1 MSNNNF
7 SIQVT
12 IDVKDKLETKL
23 KELEKR
29 FDSSKK
35 KAKEFREESVKSEKQ
50 EKQSTK
56 VIKEKTEEMR
66 KQEWQ
71 QRRLRQAEQKRWLE
85 EERGQ
90 KKQGVIRRTLA
101 TSIGKV
107 GAALVAGWGVQK
119 IVTDLAHF
127 DDALRRMKSNR
138 LHDFHGN
145 MKEANAQATTLGNT
159 MQTLSAKYGKSVS
172 ELSHTAESLSKIWT
186 LTDINNGLESIVK
199 TSINLGS
206 GLDETANAMQTIKTL
221 YPEMQMEDIF
231 QQTSFAIDG
240 ANMTLSEY
248 AQALANA
255 GSTASAFKQ
264 DANDMILILRK
275 LAGENIK
282 GGQAGTTVKAL
293 ITSLASPMTAKKL
306 QPLGLSFKE
315 TDIQKL
321 GIIKVLDNI
330 NKQIAITEKKKGGEE
345 IIANAL
351 RNAFGQAYIGSFKQI
366 IQNVETIKATKTEQ
380 QKFYEEKQASKMLAE
395 RQGGLQT
402 SLSKLQSSISN
413 FVLALEPLIPIITQ
427 IVNTLTNIIT
437 PLARL
442 TGTIIKPIASG
453 IDYAVGAVLNPD
465 EILKNTPSQTEK
477 PTFTKRTTSPQALSG
492 INEVVS
498 MYNNIK
504 PQNFEKT
511 NIIDK
516 AMQQTFTP
524 MNQKQSIN
532 SNTSISIDII
542 DKVGVQALINN
553 VKKDDKGSVKI
564 NKQSKAKIDPSNY

>member
-7 SIQVT
+7 GIQVT

-35 KAKEFREESVKSEKQ
+35 KAKEFRQESQKNEYQNHKTTSSIEKESVALERLNKKQ
-50 EKQSTK
+50 EN
-56 VIKEKTEEMR
+56 I
-66 KQEWQ
+66 
-71 QRRLRQAEQKRWLE
+71 
-85 EERGQ
+85 Q
-90 KKQGVIRRTLA
+90 KKQGIIRRTLA

-172 ELSHTAESLSKIWT
+172 ELSHTAEFLSKIWT

-206 GLDETANAMQTIKTL
+206 SLDETANAMQTIKTL

-380 QKFYEEKQASKMLAE
+380 QKFYEGKQADKMLAE
-395 RQGGLQT
+395 RQAGLAPA
-402 SLSKLQSSISN
+402 LSKLQASISN
-413 FVLALEPLIPIITQ
+413 FVLALKPLIPVITY
-427 IVNTLTNIIT
+427 IVDTLTNIIT
-437 PLARL
+437 PLAKL
-442 TGTIIKPIASG
+442 T
-453 IDYAVGAVLNPD
+453 GAVLEPLVAGLSWTTAQITDNVTQGHR
-465 EILKNTPSQTEK
+465 EIAGIEEGDIDNQGSLTPEYMQTQSYQRDLQRKNLLELAKKNALGTNLLKE
-477 PTFTKRTTSPQALSG
+477 
-492 INEVVS
+492 
-498 MYNNIK
+498 
-504 PQNFEKT
+504 
-511 NIIDK
+511 NIILDK
-516 AMQQTFTP
+516 INTQSLSS

-532 SNTSISIDII
+532 SNTSISIDIV

>member
-7 SIQVT
+7 GIQVT

-35 KAKEFREESVKSEKQ
+35 KAKEFRQESQKNEYQNHKTTSSIEKESVALERLNKKQ
-50 EKQSTK
+50 EN
-56 VIKEKTEEMR
+56 I
-66 KQEWQ
+66 
-71 QRRLRQAEQKRWLE
+71 
-85 EERGQ
+85 Q
-90 KKQGVIRRTLA
+90 KKQGIIRRTLA

-172 ELSHTAESLSKIWT
+172 ELSHTAEFLSKIWT

-380 QKFYEEKQASKMLAE
+380 QKFYEGKQADKMLAE

-427 IVNTLTNIIT
+427 IVNTLTKIIT
-437 PLARL
+437 PLAKL
-442 TGTIIKPIASG
+442 TGTVIKPIASG
-453 IDYAVGAVLNPD
+453 IDYAIGAVLNPD
-465 EILKNTPSQTEK
+465 TTLNNTSSQAEK
-477 PTFTKRTTSPQALSG
+477 QTFTKRIASPQALSG
-492 INEVVS
+492 INEVIG

-516 AMQQTFTP
+516 AMQQNFTP

-532 SNTSISIDII
+532 SNTSISIDIV

>member
-7 SIQVT
+7 GIQVT

-71 QRRLRQAEQKRWLE
+71 QRRLRQAEQRRWLE
-85 EERGQ
+85 EEKGQ
-90 KKQGVIRRTLA
+90 KKQGIIRRTLA

-127 DDALRRMKSNR
+127 DDALRRIKSNR

-186 LTDINNGLESIVK
+186 LTDINNGLESIIK

-231 QQTSFAIDG
+231 QQTSLAVDG

-248 AQALANA
+248 AQALTNA

-264 DANDMILILRK
+264 DANDMILFFRA
-275 LAGENIK
+275 LALQNVK
-282 GGQAGTTVKAL
+282 GGQSGTTYKAL

-315 TDIQKL
+315 TDVQKL
-321 GIIKVLDNI
+321 GGIKVLENI
-330 NKQIAITEKKKGGEE
+330 NKQIATIEKQKGGDI

-351 RNAFGQAYIGSFKQI
+351 RNAFGSSYVGPFKKLI
-366 IQNVETIKATKTEQ
+366 DNIEEIKTEKVT
-380 QKFYEEKQASKMLAE
+380 QKKLYEGKQADKMLAE
-395 RQGGLQT
+395 RQSGLQT

-442 TGTIIKPIASG
+442 TGTVIKPIASG
-453 IDYAVGAVLNPD
+453 IDYAVGAILNP
-465 EILKNTPSQTEK
+465 NTTLNNTSSQAEK
-477 PTFTKRTTSPQALSG
+477 QTFTKRIASPQALSG
-492 INEVVS
+492 INEVMS

-504 PQNFEKT
+504 QQNFAKT

-516 AMQQTFTP
+516 AMQQNFTP

-564 NKQSKAKIDPSNY
+564 NKQSKAKIDPNNY

>member
-7 SIQVT
+7 GIQVT

-35 KAKEFREESVKSEKQ
+35 KAKEFRQESQKNEYQNHKTTSSIEKESVALERLNKKQ
-50 EKQSTK
+50 EN
-56 VIKEKTEEMR
+56 I
-66 KQEWQ
+66 
-71 QRRLRQAEQKRWLE
+71 
-85 EERGQ
+85 Q
-90 KKQGVIRRTLA
+90 KKQGIIRRTLA

-172 ELSHTAESLSKIWT
+172 ELSHTAEFLSKIWT

-206 GLDETANAMQTIKTL
+206 SLDETANAMQTIKTL

-345 IIANAL
+345 IVANAL

-380 QKFYEEKQASKMLAE
+380 QKFYEERQASKMLAE

-465 EILKNTPSQTEK
+465 EILKNTSSQAEK
-477 PTFTKRTTSPQALSG
+477 QTFTKRIASPQALSG

-516 AMQQTFTP
+516 AMQQNFTP

-564 NKQSKAKIDPSNY
+564 NKQSKAKIDPNNY